1 MKRILIVDD
10 EPAVVELLEEI
21 IDTYG
26 LTPLTASSAREAVS
40 LLTKERVDMI
50 LLDLS
55 MPEITGEQF
64 LDFIQKKGANIPVV
78 VVSAN
83 VDDEREESLKEA
95 GAKGF
100 IRKPFEVGQVIDE
113 IERLLGK

>member
-1 MKRILIVDD
+1 MRRILIVDD

-21 IDTYG
+21 ITTYG
-26 LTPLTASSAREAVS
+26 DTALAASSAKEAVT
-40 LLTKERVDMI
+40 LLTKERVHLI

-64 LDFIQKKGANIPVV
+64 LDFIQKKGANVPVV
-78 VVSAN
+78 VASAN
-83 VDDEREESLKEA
+83 VDEEREKSLKEA
-95 GAKGF
+95 GVKGI

-113 IERLLGK
+113 IERALEK